1 MMTRREALLQR
12 GGIDP
17 FVVDRRSFSEILK
30 DEIPEARWAEEAK
43 AKAKKAK
50 A

>member
-1 MMTRREALLQR
+1 MMNRREALLQR

-30 DEIPEARWAEEAK
+30 DEIPYQRWEKE

-50 A
+50 T